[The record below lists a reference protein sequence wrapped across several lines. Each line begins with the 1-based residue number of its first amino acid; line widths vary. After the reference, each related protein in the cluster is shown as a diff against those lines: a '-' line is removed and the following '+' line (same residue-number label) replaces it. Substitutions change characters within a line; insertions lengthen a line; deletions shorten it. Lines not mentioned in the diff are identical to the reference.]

1 MSAKAQH
8 HPVQSAGKH
17 PDLNTAERSLLSKVL
32 LGVMILSLFGVAAII
47 SLTYLKYTVGT
58 GIMALAL
65 SNDPNSSIVARQFDS
80 HVDVDQNDMV
90 HIQMLYV
97 NERLSKLT
105 IRLLEKKSSKEVY
118 RSGDYDLG
126 AGRHFNLSLSAKTFD
141 PGDYTIIV
149 ENQDRQEVAR
159 GVLTVH

>member
-1 MSAKAQH
+1 MAAKTAHHLAKPAGH
-8 HPVQSAGKH
+8 HPDPNGF
-17 PDLNTAERSLLSKVL
+17 ERSWLSRVL
-32 LGVMILSLFGVAAII
+32 LGIMILSLFGVAAII

-65 SNDPNSSIVARQFDS
+65 SNDPSSSISTRQFDT
-80 HVDVDQNDMV
+80 HVDVDQNDML

-105 IRLLEKKSSKEVY
+105 VRLQEKKSNKEVY

-126 AGRHFNLSLSAKTFD
+126 AGRRFNLSLSAKAFD
-141 PGDYTIIV
+141 PGDYNIIV

-159 GVLTVH
+159 GTLTVH